1 MEASTGAVDRD
12 EVRVSTLELFFDLVF
27 VFTITQLTALL
38 VHDPKRHQPRPD
50 RADADRDLVDVRGIR
65 LAHKRRPAG
74 SDCPPACH
82 CSPGMAAFFVIT
94 LTIPTAF
101 SADGVVFASGY
112 LAVIVIHTALYTQS
126 ATWSVAS
133 VWSFARMNL
142 VAAALILAG
151 TIIGDAWQY
160 VLWGLAIP
168 IFAITPALVPE
179 DSGWIRPS
187 HFVERHGLVVI
198 VALGESVVAV
208 GIGASGLEISGELLL
223 VAVLG
228 LALSAELW
236 WVYFGGDDE
245 EAEGSA
251 ARDAADQAGVH
262 RRQRRLL
269 LGPPPAP
276 SRDRL
281 RRPRHSSTR
290 SVTPST
296 RSTSPLP
303 LPSEVEQRFTS
314 SGTPSSA
321 SFSASHSVPGA
332 GWRRSSPLRRSRWE
346 PKRQPWLSWR
356 CWSPSWGSAS
366 WPRVRRPE
374 AKRGPRFR
382 RRSGRDEVAGAIGS
396 LGGTVRGPG
405 RRRRPHERRIARSGN
420 RCHRSSPRLA
430 EGLGEKSGTA
440 R

>member
-38 VHDPKRHQPRPD
+38 VHDPNGTSLGQIALMLTAIWWMYGAFAWLTNAVPPD
-50 RADADRDLVDVRGIR
+50 RTALR
-65 LAHKRRPAG
+65 LPLLA
-74 SDCPPACH
+74 
-82 CSPGMAAFFVIT
+82 GMAAFFAID

-101 SADGVVFASGY
+101 SGDGVVFAGGY
-112 LAVIVIHTALYTQS
+112 LAVILIHTALYTQS

-151 TIIGDAWQY
+151 AIIGDAWQY
-160 VLWGLAIP
+160 VFWGLAIP

-208 GIGASGLEISGELLL
+208 GIGASGLEITGELLL

-245 EAEGSA
+245 EAEESLLAMRPTRREFIA
-251 ARDAADQAGVH
+251 ANAAYYWAH
-262 RRQRRLL
+262 LLLL
-269 LGPPPAP
+269 LGIVCAAAALEHAIGHAFD
-276 SRDRL
+276 SLDFALALALGGGTAVYLLGHGLFRL
-281 RRPRHSSTR
+281 FLGLPFRPWRGLAAVLALATIPLGTEASALAQLAVLVAVLGLCLAAEAASTR
-290 SVTPST
+290 G
-296 RSTSPLP
+296 
-303 LPSEVEQRFTS
+303 E
-314 SGTPSSA
+314 A
-321 SFSASHSVPGA
+321 GA
-332 GWRRSSPLRRSRWE
+332 PA
-346 PKRQPWLSWR
+346 Q
-356 CWSPSWGSAS
+356 A
-366 WPRVRRPE
+366 RVR
-374 AKRGPRFR
+374 
-382 RRSGRDEVAGAIGS
+382 S
-396 LGGTVRGPG
+396 
-405 RRRRPHERRIARSGN
+405 
-420 RCHRSSPRLA
+420 
-430 EGLGEKSGTA
+430 
-440 R
+440 